1 MTETLRVVGN
11 RYEIGKIIGSGTTG
25 MVYLGRDIQT
35 DQPIAIKELHNDI
48 LTGSPELVERFRRE
62 GEALRKLEHPNI
74 VKVYTMI
81 EETDHLFMIME
92 YVSGGSLA
100 GLLLKTGR
108 LSVTQTVGISLELAD
123 ALARAHHMG
132 ILHRDIKPAN
142 ILLSEDGTPRLTDFG
157 LARFENS
164 PSITTTGSL
173 IGTPYYLSPEACYQ
187 QDIDERTD
195 IWAFGVVLFEMLT
208 GRRPFTGETIFDV
221 TYAIKN
227 QSVPQRA
234 LQGPDIPPQ
243 LSALVLAMLRKDRA
257 ARMGS
262 ARQVGVE
269 LEKIQVLINSP
280 DRQDSPAGTIKG
292 SGEPEKIRIVIVD
305 DHAVV
310 RQGLRTFIDLQEDMI
325 VVGEGTDGIE
335 AVDLAKRLQP
345 DIILLDLVMPRLN
358 GVEATQK
365 ILTDNPAS
373 KVLILTSF
381 GEDNMVFPAIRNG
394 AQGYLLKDI
403 QPNDLVKAIRSAYQ
417 GNVQLHP
424 DIAKKLMAS
433 VASTTRIHDEP
444 HNMNEMESL
453 TDRELEVIK
462 FIARGL
468 SNREI
473 AREMVIS
480 EKTVKTHVSNLLGK
494 LGVEDRTQAA
504 IWAVKNGMG
513 L

>member
-1 MTETLRVVGN
+1 MTETLRVIGK
-11 RYEIGKIIGSGTTG
+11 RYEIGKVIGSGTTG

-35 DQPIAIKELHNDI
+35 GQSVAIKELHKDI

-62 GEALRKLEHPNI
+62 GEALQRLAHPNI
-74 VKVYTMI
+74 VKIYMMI
-81 EETDHLFMIME
+81 EENDHHFMIME
-92 YVSGGSLA
+92 YVPGGSLA
-100 GLLLKTGR
+100 GLLQKTGQ
-108 LSVTQTVGISLELAD
+108 LPVSQTVDIGLELAD

-157 LARFENS
+157 LARLDNS
-164 PSITTTGSL
+164 PSITSSGSL

-208 GRRPFTGETIFDV
+208 GRRPFTGETVFDV

-227 QSVPQRA
+227 QSVPEKA
-234 LQGPDIPPQ
+234 LQGGGIPQQ
-243 LSALVLAMLRKDRA
+243 LSALVLMMLRKDRA
-257 ARMGS
+257 ARLGS
-262 ARQVGVE
+262 ARQVGAE
-269 LEKIQVLINSP
+269 LEKIQALINSS
-280 DRQDSPAGTIKG
+280 DHRNFPAESNKG
-292 SGEPEKIRIVIVD
+292 STRPDTIRILIVD

-310 RQGLRTFIDLQEDMI
+310 RQGLRTFIDLQEDMT
-325 VVGEGTDGIE
+325 VVGEGADGIE
-335 AVDLAKRLQP
+335 GVDMAKRLQP
-345 DIILLDLVMPRLN
+345 DIILMDLVMPRLN
-358 GVEATQK
+358 GAEATQK
-365 ILTDNPAS
+365 ILTDNPAT
-373 KVLILTSF
+373 KILILTSF
-381 GEDNMVFPAIRNG
+381 GEDKMVFPAIRNG

-433 VASTTRIHDEP
+433 VAQKSHEP
-444 HNMNEMESL
+444 PEINDGAQL

-462 FIARGL
+462 YIARGL

-473 AREMVIS
+473 ATEMVIS
-480 EKTVKTHVSNLLGK
+480 EKTVKTHVSNILGK
-494 LGVEDRTQAA
+494 LGVDDRTQAA

-513 L
+513 N